1 MKKWYNCRPAYNET
15 EISKN
20 IKEKLKRENM
30 SLQKFYEEYSS
41 KYKSFNKEILDMMLS
56 GKTYYNTLMFE
67 IASDFLKIEFEELT
81 RIIEDNEEVD
91 YRSFGNEDKD
101 TKQFCE
107 IVNILFSEM
116 IENKNLNK

>member
-1 MKKWYNCRPAYNET
+1 
-15 EISKN
+15 
-20 IKEKLKRENM
+20 
-30 SLQKFYEEYSS
+30 
-41 KYKSFNKEILDMMLS
+41 
-56 GKTYYNTLMFE
+56 TLMFE

-101 TKQFCE
+101 AKQFCE